1 MVKVDPLKAIKS
13 ILVAVDGSDASYN
26 ALATVCDIARNSKA
40 RVSVLH
46 VIEVPRALPLDAD
59 MPGEAERGESVLTE
73 AERLCEG
80 HRVKVHGEL
89 VQARQAGVAIVDEAT
104 AGGIDAIALGLSFQP
119 QIGRWFS
126 EQEDQA
132 GGPKV
137 VVLAHK
143 FWLSRF
149 SADPAVVGRRQACHE
164 A

>member
-1 MVKVDPLKAIKS
+1 MVKVDPRKAIKS

-59 MPGEAERGESVLTE
+59 LPGEAERGENVLTQ

-104 AGGIDAIALGLSFQP
+104 AGDVDAIALGLSFQQP
-119 QIGRWFS
+119 IGRFPLDEVSQYVLEHALCDVWLFRYAPPQQS
-126 EQEDQA
+126 ERPPE
-132 GGPKV
+132 
-137 VVLAHK
+137 
-143 FWLSRF
+143 
-149 SADPAVVGRRQACHE
+149 RQA
-164 A
+164 